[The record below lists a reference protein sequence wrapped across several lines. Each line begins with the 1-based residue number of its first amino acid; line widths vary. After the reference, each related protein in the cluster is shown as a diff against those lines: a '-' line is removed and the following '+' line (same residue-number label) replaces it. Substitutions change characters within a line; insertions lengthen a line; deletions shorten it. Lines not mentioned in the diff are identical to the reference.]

1 MGRSPGRLLVV
12 ALCAAHA
19 VLFTTVGTPA
29 ESNKD
34 AGQLDGS
41 WKLISVEQDGEKMER
56 DDDVRWVFKDG
67 WVFYADEPLA
77 TVVIYAAS
85 TPVGLD
91 LLFREP
97 KNTYEGIYALE
108 KDELRICLNTST
120 TGPKD
125 RPSDFATREKP
136 NLRVLKFERIDPS
149 AAGPGTSRGY
159 VGMALAVQDEK
170 VVIQD
175 VLENSPA
182 QKAGLRAGDVI
193 LTLGGQIP
201 GDLRSTV
208 QSVRRQGPGSEL
220 AIRVLRD
227 GKQQDLTLRVAVFP
241 FALLGILG

>member
-1 MGRSPGRLLVV
+1 MNRSPGRLLVV
-12 ALCAAHA
+12 AFCAAHA
-19 VLFTTVGTPA
+19 VLSITLGTAA
-29 ESNKD
+29 EPNKV
-34 AGQLDGS
+34 AGQLDGT
-41 WKLISVEQDGEKMER
+41 WKLVSVEQEGEKMER
-56 DDDVRWVFKDG
+56 DDDVRWVIKDG
-67 WVFYADEPLA
+67 QLSYAGEPLA
-77 TVVIYAAS
+77 TVVIYADFA
-85 TPVGLD
+85 PAGLD

-97 KNTYEGIYALE
+97 KNTYEGVFALE
-108 KDELRICLNTST
+108 RDALRICLNTST

-125 RPSDFATREKP
+125 RPSDFTTREKP
-136 NLRVLKFERIDPS
+136 NLRVLKFERIDSS

-175 VLENSPA
+175 VLESSPA

-193 LTLGGQIP
+193 LTLGGQVP

-208 QSVRRQGPGSEL
+208 ESVRRQRPGSEL

-227 GKQQDLTLRVAVFP
+227 GKEKDLTLRVAEFP